1 MPDKIYK
8 CAECGRVI
16 TDKEY
21 LSAVKGNKLKFCSA
35 ACDKEAWRRGIYEYA
50 KTYSKG
56 RPKKTQ
62 TIPPPVPLKKNYHI
76 SEEERV
82 RILEMS
88 ENGFDVK
95 MIATIM
101 QRSQSAVKNV
111 IDNYVLV
118 DADEAESEDRG

>member
-1 MPDKIYK
+1 MSDKIYK

-35 ACDKEAWRRGIYEYA
+35 ACDKEAWRRIHEYV
-50 KTYSKG
+50 KSFHKFNQK
-56 RPKKTQ
+56 PQ
-62 TIPPPVPLKKNYHI
+62 PPTPPAPLKKNYRI

-88 ENGFDVK
+88 ESGFDVK

-118 DADEAESEDRG
+118 DADGESEDNNDD

>member
-1 MPDKIYK
+1 MPESEIYK

-21 LSAVKGNKLKFCSA
+21 LHAVREHELKFCGRECTAS
-35 ACDKEAWRRGIYEYA
+35 AWRRIHEYV
-50 KTYSKG
+50 KSFHKFNQK
-56 RPKKTQ
+56 PQ
-62 TIPPPVPLKKNYHI
+62 PPTPSAPLKKNYHI

-88 ENGFDVK
+88 EDGYSIQR
-95 MIATIM
+95 IADITK
-101 QRSQSAVKNV
+101 RSYSAVKNV

-118 DADEAESEDRG
+118 YAEESEDRG

>member
-1 MPDKIYK
+1 MK
-8 CAECGRVI
+8 
-16 TDKEY
+16 
-21 LSAVKGNKLKFCSA
+21 SFHKFNQ
-35 ACDKEAWRRGIYEYA
+35 K
-50 KTYSKG
+50 
-56 RPKKTQ
+56 PQ
-62 TIPPPVPLKKNYHI
+62 PPTPPAPLKKNYRI

-88 ENGFDVK
+88 ESGFDVK

-118 DADEAESEDRG
+118 DADGESEDNNDD

>member
-1 MPDKIYK
+1 MPESEIYK

-21 LSAVKGNKLKFCSA
+21 LHAVREHELKFCGRECTAS
-35 ACDKEAWRRGIYEYA
+35 AWRRIHEYV
-50 KTYSKG
+50 KSFHKFS
-56 RPKKTQ
+56 RKPQ
-62 TIPPPVPLKKNYHI
+62 PPTPPAPLKKNNHI

-88 ENGFDVK
+88 EDGYSIQR
-95 MIATIM
+95 IADIT
-101 QRSQSAVKNV
+101 QRSYSAVKNV

-118 DADEAESEDRG
+118 DADRESEDRG

>member
-1 MPDKIYK
+1 MPESEIYK

-21 LSAVKGNKLKFCSA
+21 LHAVREHELKFCGRECTAS
-35 ACDKEAWRRGIYEYA
+35 AWRRIHEYV
-50 KTYSKG
+50 KSFHKFNQKPHPST
-56 RPKKTQ
+56 
-62 TIPPPVPLKKNYHI
+62 PPAPLKKNYRI
-76 SEEERV
+76 SEDERV

-118 DADEAESEDRG
+118 DADEAESGGADE

>member
-1 MPDKIYK
+1 MSDKIYK

-35 ACDKEAWRRGIYEYA
+35 ACDKEAWRRIHEYV
-50 KTYSKG
+50 KSFHKFS
-56 RPKKTQ
+56 RKPQ
-62 TIPPPVPLKKNYHI
+62 PPTPPALLKKNYRI

-111 IDNYVLV
+111 IDNSVLV
-118 DADEAESEDRG
+118 DADEAESGGADE